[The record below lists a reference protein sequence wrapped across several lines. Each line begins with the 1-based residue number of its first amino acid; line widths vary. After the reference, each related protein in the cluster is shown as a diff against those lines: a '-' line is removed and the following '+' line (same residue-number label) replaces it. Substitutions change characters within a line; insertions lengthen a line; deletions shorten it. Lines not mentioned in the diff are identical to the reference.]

1 MNEISTTMKKTQ
13 YVADLK
19 IGVKINSIF
28 MCDKIIFKES
38 RTGDHFA
45 DVMLMDRTGTINM
58 KIWNMTSNMTEWLQ
72 PGVVIKVKGLSVKE
86 YAGNFQIT
94 LDSNMFSEHVNMCRN
109 NEYNLSDFIQTT
121 EQDIQKLE
129 DEIKEAI
136 NNVNSLPIA
145 CLLRSYFDDE
155 FFMNTFKVWPAAVKH
170 HHAYRGGLIEH
181 TVAVLRICL
190 TLGETYNTVNNDML
204 IAGALLHDIGKV
216 KSYNYDIN
224 QGGIS
229 VSDSG
234 IMMGHLVIG
243 SEDVGERICRMQNS
257 CPKRSKGCKCFSERE
272 ILEIKHMILSHHGAL
287 EFGSPVEPVTIE
299 ACILHHAD
307 NMDAQINKFN
317 KAILD
322 YSSSHEGKCKFI
334 DIIGRS
340 VFIPKRVKM

>member
-129 DEIKEAI
+129 DED
-136 NNVNSLPIA
+136 
-145 CLLRSYFDDE
+145 CLEDEDDLYKILK
-155 FFMNTFKVWPAAVKH
+155 MKTI
-170 HHAYRGGLIEH
+170 L
-181 TVAVLRICL
+181 
-190 TLGETYNTVNNDML
+190 
-204 IAGALLHDIGKV
+204 
-216 KSYNYDIN
+216 
-224 QGGIS
+224 
-229 VSDSG
+229 
-234 IMMGHLVIG
+234 
-243 SEDVGERICRMQNS
+243 
-257 CPKRSKGCKCFSERE
+257 KRKT
-272 ILEIKHMILSHHGAL
+272 AL
-287 EFGSPVEPVTIE
+287 E
-299 ACILHHAD
+299 
-307 NMDAQINKFN
+307 M
-317 KAILD
+317 
-322 YSSSHEGKCKFI
+322 
-334 DIIGRS
+334 
-340 VFIPKRVKM
+340 KMIYTRP